1 MKRCRYCCCCGY
13 GYFHQQN
20 YFTIIIKSTLII
32 IIIKNILFPSNC
44 FTSYHDDQK
53 IDRNKKIAVPIV
65 RAARRTPS
73 SAVSVLMIALRSI
86 VSSMGASGLAEPFIL
101 S

>member
-1 MKRCRYCCCCGY
+1 MKRCLYSC
-13 GYFHQQN
+13 YFHRQN
-20 YFTIIIKSTLII
+20 HFTIGIKSTLFIII

-44 FTSYHDDQK
+44 FTAYHDYQN
-53 IDRNKKIAVPIV
+53 IDRNKKIVVPIV

-86 VSSMGASGLAEPFIL
+86 VSSIGASGLADPFIL

>member
-1 MKRCRYCCCCGY
+1 MKRCRYCC
-13 GYFHQQN
+13 YFHEQN
-20 YFTIIIKSTLII
+20 YFTIGIKSTLFIII
-32 IIIKNILFPSNC
+32 IIIKNVIFPCNY
-44 FTSYHDDQK
+44 FTSHHDDQK
-53 IDRNKKIAVPIV
+53 IDRNKKITVPIV

-86 VSSMGASGLAEPFIL
+86 VSSMGASGLADPFIL